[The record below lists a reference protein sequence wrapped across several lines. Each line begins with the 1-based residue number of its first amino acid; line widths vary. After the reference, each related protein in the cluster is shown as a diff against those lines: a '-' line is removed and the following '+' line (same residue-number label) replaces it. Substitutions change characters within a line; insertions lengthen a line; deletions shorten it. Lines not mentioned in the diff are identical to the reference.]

1 MELKDKKPSA
11 LRDLIIKTSLN
22 ADEFLPFRDKCAA
35 AGIAVSAR
43 IRVLINRDVNSAIN
57 PTDRS
62 NFERRRERPAL
73 GPVRV
78 QFPASRVRGG
88 APVPRMRL

>member
-1 MELKDKKPSA
+1 MELKDKKAGP
-11 LRDLIIKTSLN
+11 LRNLIIKTSLN

-43 IRVLINRDVNSAIN
+43 IRVLINTDVNKAN
-57 PTDRS
+57 RS